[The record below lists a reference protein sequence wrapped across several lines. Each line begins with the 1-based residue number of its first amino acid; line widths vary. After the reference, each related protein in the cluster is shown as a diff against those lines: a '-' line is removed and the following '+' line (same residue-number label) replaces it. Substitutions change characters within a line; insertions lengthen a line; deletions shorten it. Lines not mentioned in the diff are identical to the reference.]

1 MRKETVKIKV
11 DASCLS
17 CQKSFMD
24 ESDDEKIFCE
34 VDGKEVEDDFD
45 CPDWECNFDVFNFC
59 GFEVEGAER
68 VETTFDDK
76 NINLAKAMK
85 IIK

>member
-1 MRKETVKIKV
+1 
-11 DASCLS
+11 
-17 CQKSFMD
+17 MD

-34 VDGKEVEDDFD
+34 VNGKEVEDDFD
-45 CPDWECNFDVFNFC
+45 CPDWECNFDVFNLC
-59 GFEVEGAER
+59 GFEVEGVDRAK
-68 VETTFDDK
+68 TTLDDK